1 MVIKLLL
8 VGGHIELFK
17 TEQYKLST
25 VKEMHPDILKVWV
38 YSDEGKLLAKRQRLF
53 KKFYV
58 KYKYKPLPIE
68 ETEQQDQEEEKK
80 EE

>member
-1 MVIKLLL
+1 MTVKLLL
-8 VGGHIELFK
+8 VNGYIELAK
-17 TEQYKLST
+17 TDKYRLVP

-38 YSDEGKLLAKRQRLF
+38 YSDKGKLLAKRQRLF

-68 ETEQQDQEEEKK
+68 ETEQQDQE
-80 EE
+80 